1 MLWENTLNYS
11 KKFGNHEVTAVAG
24 FTSQKTRIRD
34 QRAVGQDYPS
44 DNIITLNNAAI
55 KDADNT
61 YDLLTQ
67 IGLNSV
73 LGRVQYSF
81 NNKYLVSVSLRG
93 DESSFFAK
101 GHKWG
106 YFPAASIG
114 WVATQEKFLQEVAWL
129 SNLKIRTSYGVSG
142 NNRITEGSSL
152 GAYPTVDLLYPSN
165 YSLGP
170 GGNSISQGFSPS
182 TAILANRDLTW
193 ERTFQFNAGI
203 DMSLFKNLVS
213 LSVDVYQSR
222 TDQLLLQQNTQLFL
236 GVPRAWNNIGKLQ
249 NRGVEFEATANPIRG
264 KNFRWTVSGNIAHNR
279 NKLLEFGLESR
290 VLNLGER
297 NEVYLN
303 QIDFPVI
310 QYYAYK
316 TNGVWLSQQEI
327 ADAQAKGLTSQL
339 TNVFVAGGLKLV
351 DVNGDNVIDANDRVT
366 AGSPY
371 PDFTYGVTNS
381 FSYKGLDLSFTF
393 QGSKGGQLINGDP
406 NYNETRRINRNYLQ
420 NRWISPANP
429 GDGKTPYNVNGFNW
443 MLTDYVIEDA
453 SYMAIRELILGYT
466 IPAKITSRLKLT
478 NARFY
483 FSIQNLWYGFGNGY
497 RGINPE
503 ARFNSGPYTSPLI
516 DG

>member
-1 MLWENTLNYS
+1 LLWENTLNYS

-44 DNIITLNNAAI
+44 DNITTLNTAAI
-55 KDADNT
+55 KDVDNT
-61 YDLLTQ
+61 YDLYTQ

-73 LGRVQYSF
+73 LGRIQYSY
-81 NNKYLVSVSLRG
+81 NNKYLLSASVRA
-93 DESSFFAK
+93 DESSFFAP
-101 GHKWG
+101 GRKWG

-114 WVATQEKFLQEVAWL
+114 WVATQEKFLQDVAWL
-129 SNLKIRTSYGVSG
+129 SNLKLRASYGVSG
-142 NNRITEGSSL
+142 NNRITEGNNSA
-152 GAYPTVDLLYPSN
+152 GAYPYIPLLYPAN
-165 YSLGP
+165 YPFGSSGTV
-170 GGNSISQGFSPS
+170 SQGFAPS
-182 TAILANRDLTW
+182 TSILENRDLTW
-193 ERTFQFNAGI
+193 ERTFQYNTGI
-203 DMSLFKNLVS
+203 DVALFKNLLS

-222 TDQLLLQQNTQLFL
+222 TDRLLLQQNTQLFL

-249 NRGVEFEATANPIRG
+249 NRGIEVEISANPLRG
-264 KNFRWTVSGNIAHNR
+264 KNLRWTVSGNISHNR
-279 NKLLEFGLESR
+279 NKLLEFGEESR

-303 QIDFPVI
+303 QIGSQTI

-316 TNGVWLSQQEI
+316 TDGVWLSQQEI
-327 ADAQAKGLTSQL
+327 DAAKAKGLNSQL
-339 TNVFVAGGLKLV
+339 TNLFVAGGLKLV
-351 DVNGDNVIDANDRVT
+351 DVNGDNVIDANDRVS

-371 PDFTYGVTNS
+371 PDFTYGLTNS
-381 FSYKGLDLSFTF
+381 FTYKGFDLSFTF
-393 QGSKGGQLINGDP
+393 QGSQGGKLINGDP
-406 NYNETRRINRNYLQ
+406 NYNETRRINRNYLE

-453 SYMAIRELILGYT
+453 SYMAIREVILGYT
-466 IPAKITSRLKLT
+466 IPAKLTSRLKLT